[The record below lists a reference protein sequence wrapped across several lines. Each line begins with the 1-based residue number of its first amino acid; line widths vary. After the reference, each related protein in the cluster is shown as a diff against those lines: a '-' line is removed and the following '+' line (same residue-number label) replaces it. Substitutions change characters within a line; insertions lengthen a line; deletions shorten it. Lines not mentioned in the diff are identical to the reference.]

1 MCVSSEHFLLL
12 SSLVIIFLKVYFIGS
27 GTYEIS
33 VNLTGGVPTS
43 GDEPQ
48 TSGWSPCMPS
58 GIG

>member
-1 MCVSSEHFLLL
+1 MCVSSGCFYLFL
-12 SSLVIIFLKVYFIGS
+12 SLVIILKVYFIEPE
-27 GTYEIS
+27 TYEIS

>member
-1 MCVSSEHFLLL
+1 MCVSSECILVIL
-12 SSLVIIFLKVYFIGS
+12 SLVIILKVYFIDS
-27 GTYEIS
+27 ETYEIS
-33 VNLTGGVPTS
+33 VNLTGGVPTG